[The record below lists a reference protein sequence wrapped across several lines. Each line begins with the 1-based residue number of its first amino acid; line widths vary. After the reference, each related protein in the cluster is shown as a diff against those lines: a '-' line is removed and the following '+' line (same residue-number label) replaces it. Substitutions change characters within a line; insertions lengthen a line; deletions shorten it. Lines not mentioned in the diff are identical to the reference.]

1 VSDNQL
7 QLGEWFMKKTLVY
20 MLVLCFGLCVIGCSG
35 GEKKPAGTGT
45 KTPAS
50 DTTKTPAEKPK

>member
-1 VSDNQL
+1 
-7 QLGEWFMKKTLVY
+7 MKKTLVY
-20 MLVLCFGLCVIGCSG
+20 MLVLCFGLCVIGCG

-50 DTTKTPAEKPK
+50 DTTKTPAEKPTK

>member
-1 VSDNQL
+1 
-7 QLGEWFMKKTLVY
+7 MKKTLVY
-20 MLVLCFGLCVIGCSG
+20 MLVLCFGLCVIGCG
-35 GEKKPAGTGT
+35 GGDKKPAGT

>member
-1 VSDNQL
+1 
-7 QLGEWFMKKTLVY
+7 MKKTLVY
-20 MLVLCFGLCVIGCSG
+20 MLVLCFGVCVLGCGG

>member
-1 VSDNQL
+1 
-7 QLGEWFMKKTLVY
+7 MKKTLVY
-20 MLVLCFGLCVIGCSG
+20 MLVLCFGMCVIGCGG
-35 GEKKPAGTGT
+35 GEKKPTTPT